1 MRRCGGRGRG
11 EGGAGGITDSSLYQK
26 SGYTR
31 RRGRGEGLRG
41 VFIYIIMLRQ
51 FLLHRGLLLLPRRV
65 RDVSGGGG
73 DVGP

>member
-1 MRRCGGRGRG
+1 MIEEVWGGMRGVQGELLTRHFIKRVGTQGG
-11 EGGAGGITDSSLYQK
+11 GGKGF
-26 SGYTR
+26 
-31 RRGRGEGLRG
+31 RG

>member
-1 MRRCGGRGRG
+1 MGGD

-31 RRGRGEGLRG
+31 GRGGGEGLRG
-41 VFIYIIMLRQ
+41 VLIYIMLRQ